1 MLKEFF
7 EEHDHLWFRLQ
18 RIGRS
23 GEISVSG
30 SKLFRILSLLQ
41 GRKNRSILLGLQKDE

>member
-30 SKLFRILSLLQ
+30 VKTLPYSELITGKE
-41 GRKNRSILLGLQKDE
+41 K